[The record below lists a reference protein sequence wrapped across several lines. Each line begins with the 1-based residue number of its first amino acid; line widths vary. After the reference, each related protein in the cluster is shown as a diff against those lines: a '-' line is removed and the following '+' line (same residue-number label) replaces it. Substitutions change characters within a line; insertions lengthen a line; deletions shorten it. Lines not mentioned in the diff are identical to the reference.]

1 MKTLRRHPNN
11 KRVPFLFER
20 RFSARRERVR
30 ELLFTR
36 TRTHKMAE
44 HQSLLRPRDEEND
57 DASSQNRFASSF
69 TSSKTWTKVLAG
81 SGALVLA
88 ATFALSGIKSNSSSS
103 FDIERWNSI
112 ASSRGRSCVGTTER
126 VHQTPHGGTT
136 GGFGRGSGRGGG
148 GWVTH

>member
-1 MKTLRRHPNN
+1 
-11 KRVPFLFER
+11 
-20 RFSARRERVR
+20 
-30 ELLFTR
+30 
-36 TRTHKMAE
+36 MAE

-103 FDIERWNSI
+103 
-112 ASSRGRSCVGTTER
+112 
-126 VHQTPHGGTT
+126 
-136 GGFGRGSGRGGG
+136 
-148 GWVTH
+148 